1 MSASDIS
8 FVWRA
13 LRPYP
18 VGMNLCF
25 GMSPRRSL
33 FAVFALLLG
42 ALHTSPTLA
51 QDRDAARA
59 AFQSGVE
66 SYSAQRYAEALESFQ
81 AAYRIAPHPSVRVN
95 MANCYEGLGR
105 PVEALNHFE
114 RFLIEAENP
123 APAQDQEVRAAIA
136 RLQQQVGEVF
146 FDIQPEG
153 STVTIDEETTLTAPI
168 LDGVKLSAG
177 THSIRV
183 TRPGHTTSEQQVVI
197 AGGARRELPI
207 YLVADVGAVVAPGQ
221 TTIEAP
227 VEEEDTGG
235 GVRLTTPVLI
245 AGGATVALGVSAL
258 IVGIM
263 ALGSNSTFDD
273 AVVESNDPSLSRAE
287 QAEARQR
294 GLDAEAKANG
304 RAIVADVLG
313 IGAALAGATTV
324 VFLLLSRNSD
334 DDDAAARTT
343 LSPTMSTDRV
353 GLQLQGSF

>member
-1 MSASDIS
+1 MTLI
-8 FVWRA
+8 
-13 LRPYP
+13 
-18 VGMNLCF
+18 F
-25 GMSPRRSL
+25 GMSARRRL
-33 FAVFALLLG
+33 FGAFALLLG
-42 ALHTSPTLA
+42 SLVASPSLA

-123 APAQDQEVRAAIA
+123 APAQEREVRAAIT

-146 FDIQPEG
+146 FDIEPEG
-153 STVTIDEETTLTAPI
+153 TTVTIDDETTLTAPI
-168 LDGVKLSAG
+168 LDGIKLSAG
-177 THSIRV
+177 AHTIRA
-183 TRPGHTTSEQQVVI
+183 TRPGHTPYEERI
-197 AGGARRELPI
+197 EIEGGARRELPI
-207 YLVADVGAVVAPGQ
+207 YLEAAAVGVDVGVGTDSVV
-221 TTIEAP
+221 EEP
-227 VEEEDTGG
+227 VEEEEGG
-235 GVRLTTPVLI
+235 SVRLTTPVLI
-245 AGGATVALGVSAL
+245 AGGATAVLGVSAL

-263 ALGSNSTFDD
+263 AIGSNSSFDE
-273 AVVESNDPSLSRAE
+273 AVEDSNNPMLTRAE
-287 QAEARQR
+287 RAEARQR

-304 RAIVADVLG
+304 RALVADILG
-313 IGAALAGATTV
+313 VGALVAGGATV

-334 DDDAAARTT
+334 DDEDVAGTT
-343 LSPTMSTDRV
+343 LSPTVSPERV

>member
-1 MSASDIS
+1 MT
-8 FVWRA
+8 
-13 LRPYP
+13 
-18 VGMNLCF
+18 LCF
-25 GMSPRRSL
+25 GMSRGRAL
-33 FAVFALLLG
+33 FAALTLILA
-42 ALHTSPTLA
+42 ALHTSPSLA
-51 QDRDAARA
+51 QDREAARA

-66 SYSAQRYAEALESFQ
+66 AYSAQRFAEALESFQ

-123 APAQDQEVRAAIA
+123 APAQEQEVRDAIT

-146 FDIQPEG
+146 FDVQPEG
-153 STVTIDEETTLTAPI
+153 STVTIDEETALTAPI

-177 THSIRV
+177 THTIRV
-183 TRPGHTTSEQQVVI
+183 NRPGYATYEEQVEV

-207 YLVADVGAVVAPGQ
+207 YLEVGGAVGAEIDPGN
-221 TTIEAP
+221 TTIETP
-227 VEEEDTGG
+227 GEEEEESGR
-235 GVRLTTPVLI
+235 VRLTTPVLI
-245 AGGATVALGVSAL
+245 AGGATVALGVGAL

-263 ALGSNSTFDD
+263 ALSSNSDFDA
-273 AVVESNDPSLSRAE
+273 AVVDSNDPTLSASERAD
-287 QAEARQR
+287 ARQR

-324 VFLLLSRNSD
+324 VFLLLSRNSGD
-334 DDDAAARTT
+334 DEDVARTT
-343 LSPTMSTDRV
+343 VSPTMSTDRV